1 MKNNEYTPISC
12 AFYDILEALATK
24 ANRVLI
30 VYLEEQVL
38 KEVVGVISTFQI
50 KNKVEFLVLASN
62 QKIRLD
68 ALIEIDGNKRSDYN
82 YC

>member
-12 AFYDILEALATK
+12 AFYDILEALAIK
-24 ANRVLI
+24 GNQVLI

-50 KNKVEFLVLASN
+50 KNKVEFLVLASD

-68 ALIEIDGNKRSDYN
+68 ALIEIDGNKRSDYD